1 MKRTDYETL
10 AMEEIIVDVEGGF
23 LSASVAE
30 HTKTGTVK
38 TAGHELNEI
47 DVTKEDW
54 NGLVDIGQGAG
65 SNGWE

>member
-30 HTKTGTVK
+30 HTKSGTVK

-47 DVTKEDW
+47 DVTEEDW
-54 NGLVDIGQGAG
+54 NDLVDIGQGAG
-65 SNGWE
+65 SNGWK

>member
-30 HTKTGTVK
+30 HTKPKGIK
-38 TAGHELNEI
+38 TIGHELEVI
-47 DVTKEDW
+47 DGTKESW
-54 NGLVDIGQGAG
+54 NINDDGKG
-65 SNGWE
+65 SYGWE

>member
-30 HTKTGTVK
+30 HTKSGTVK
-38 TAGHELNEI
+38 TAGHELYEI
-47 DVTKEDW
+47 DVTEEDW
-54 NGLVDIGQGAG
+54 NDLVDIGQGAG

>member
-47 DVTKEDW
+47 DVAGESW
-54 NGLVDIGQGAG
+54 NGLVDIGSGAG